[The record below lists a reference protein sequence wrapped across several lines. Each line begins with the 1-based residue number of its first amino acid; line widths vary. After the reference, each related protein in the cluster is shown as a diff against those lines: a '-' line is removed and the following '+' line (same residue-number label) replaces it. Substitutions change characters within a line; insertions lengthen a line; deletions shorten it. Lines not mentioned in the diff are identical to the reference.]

1 MVIFDNES
9 DAKKAIMKLIP
20 LFTKGVKGLDKVEL
34 RDFKRYDNNPPNTY
48 YTGFTFYVDGDSFD
62 EDTSDRLHALKNV
75 LIDASKKY
83 LGINLLANSSQV
95 TTLNSTIE

>member
-34 RDFKRYDNNPPNTY
+34 RDFIRYDNNPPNTY

-62 EDTSDRLHALKNV
+62 KDTADKLHALKNG

-83 LGINLLANSSQV
+83 LGIKLIANSSQV
-95 TTLNSTIE
+95 TTLNSTIK

>member
-20 LFTKGVKGLDKVEL
+20 LFTKGVKGLAKVEL
-34 RDFKRYDNNPPNTY
+34 RDFIRYDNNPPNTY

-62 EDTSDRLHALKNV
+62 KDTSDRLHALKNV

-83 LGINLLANSSQV
+83 LGINLIANASQV
-95 TTLNSTIE
+95 TTLNSTME